1 MKIEIDWNGAFAI
14 CKLDG
19 KPFNY
24 CDTRDQTF
32 ALGAFLCI
40 KDHWKREQ
48 ELKKRK

>member
-24 CDTRDQTF
+24 CNTKYQTF

-40 KDHWKREQ
+40 KEHWKREQ
-48 ELKKRK
+48 ELKK